1 MKKIE
6 YKIKFYSPWHCGSG
20 LSAGADVD
28 LLVIKDKNGMPYIPG
43 KTLKG
48 LIREAAESY
57 VQYVDK
63 GKDLT
68 AIFGNE
74 GEITGCAYF
83 SNATLARQE
92 YDEIVKQ
99 NLQRFMYRKSTTTA
113 IGNKGI
119 AKDKSLRSIEVVVPC
134 ELHATIDNVP
144 EEMEQTLVKS
154 LGLIKRMGH
163 KRNRGLGRCDVKLEE
178 EKGGFE

>member
-1 MKKIE
+1 MKKIA

-57 VQYVDK
+57 AQYMAK
-63 GKDLT
+63 REDLT
-68 AIFGNE
+68 VIFGNE
-74 GEITGCAYF
+74 GKTTGCAYF
-83 SNATLARQE
+83 SNATLAHLE

-99 NLQRFMYRKSTTTA
+99 KLQRFMYRKSTTTA
-113 IGNKGI
+113 IGDNGI

-144 EEMEQTLVKS
+144 EEMEQILVKS
-154 LGLIKRMGH
+154 LSLIKRMGH

-178 EKGGFE
+178 EKGGSE